1 MRLPTSLKSLAAPVG
16 ISLTAA
22 AILTAPAHAFTKYS
36 FSGSGLTADGEDWSL
51 DGMFEVDQDTREVRN
66 DVFTLTI
73 GDTDIPVSDDDFFPS
88 LSPFLIFD
96 DATDAIIQAEIF
108 LSDTGVN
115 EFNQY
120 AVSYFLSFNL
130 GDESLFE
137 EEFVIYE
144 IDPEGETQ
152 VNGVRASFLVSEFTD
167 DVEQPMYLS
176 LFDETEMPDDGD
188 GGQKVPEPS
197 TMFSLLGLGLGALA
211 TKRKLLVSTKN

>member
-197 TMFSLLGLGLGALA
+197 TMFSLLGLGLGARA